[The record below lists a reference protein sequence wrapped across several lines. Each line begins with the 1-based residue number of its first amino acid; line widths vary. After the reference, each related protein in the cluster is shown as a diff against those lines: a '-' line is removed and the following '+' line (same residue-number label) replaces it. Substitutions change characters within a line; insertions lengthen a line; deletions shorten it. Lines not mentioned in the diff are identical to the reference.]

1 MSFLQA
7 REAAKSK
14 KSYLLLRMLFYEWE
28 ITIVQIRF
36 LNLRLKS
43 LKYLRTFNLSSKI
56 RRAYKKSVS
65 VFLLKATTCSLIGIN

>member
-14 KSYLLLRMLFYEWE
+14 KSYLLLRMFFYEWE
-28 ITIVQIRF
+28 ITIVQISF
-36 LNLRLKS
+36 VRLKS